1 MGFKTIHMKHHRQYA
16 HVIRQQIF
24 HWQTYGNNVKSSEIV
39 KAQGDVRWS
48 TETCLSLTAAVF
60 FNCFHRSQGFT
71 FHADDSWRKL
81 TWKTTQDLLLF
92 FLCLAKFKPW
102 KWMDMEHAIVS
113 LEKWHWNIMVAKMVL
128 FMLIIIIIYYYCLIL
143 YMFYLLLLQYL
154 FIMCLSFTTIILF
167 IIYYFYFHHLLLLS
181 IFIIQIF
188 SFILISL
195 IICYYYCVLFVF
207 YFYLFI
213 LILFIILT
221 SCFCLLLFIAIV
233 MYYQF
238 LLS

>member
-113 LEKWHWNIMVAKMVL
+113 LEKWHWNIMVAKML

-167 IIYYFYFHHLLLLS
+167 IIYYFYFHHLLLS

-238 LLS
+238 LS